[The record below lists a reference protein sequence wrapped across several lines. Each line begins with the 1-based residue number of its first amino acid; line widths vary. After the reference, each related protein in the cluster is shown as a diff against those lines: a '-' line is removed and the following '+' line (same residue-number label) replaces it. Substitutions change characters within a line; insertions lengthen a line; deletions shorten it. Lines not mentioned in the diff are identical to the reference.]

1 MSLFIDRLKRISRTA
16 PRSIGFKA
24 VSSVSATLKMQLV
37 AGLEADGAGQLTGH
51 IIGADAVI
59 LSPAN
64 LSAGVKALREITKAV
79 SDIPC
84 GVRLLAVPED
94 IKPLGKAGG
103 DFAVFPSESAVMGLL
118 EGDAPGKIVEVEAA
132 INEGLLRAVN
142 QLPLDAVL
150 VNCEK
155 EGDAL
160 TWHHLMLFRRFAD
173 LLAIP
178 LLVSIPVTVTTAQLQ
193 AIWDAGVSGV
203 VVTVTGEQSQDRIQ
217 ELRKMIDNL
226 AFPASRVRYREEVR
240 LPRITQP
247 TSTLADAG
255 EEEEEDY

>member
-1 MSLFIDRLKRISRTA
+1 MSLFIDRLKRISRTS

-24 VSSVSATLKMQLV
+24 ASSVSAILKMQLV

-51 IIGADAVI
+51 IIGADAVM
-59 LSPAN
+59 LSLAN
-64 LSAGVKALREITKAV
+64 RSAGVKTLREIAKAV

-84 GVRLLAVPED
+84 GVRLPAVPED

-103 DFAVFPSESAVMGLL
+103 DFAVFPSDCAVMGLL
-118 EGDAPGKIVEVEAA
+118 EGDTPGKIIEVEAA
-132 INEGLLRAVN
+132 INEGLLRAIN

-150 VNCEK
+150 VNCQK
-155 EGDAL
+155 EGTAL
-160 TWHHLMLFRRFAD
+160 TWQHLMLFRRFAD

-178 LLVSIPVTVTTAQLQ
+178 LLASIPATVTATQLQ

-203 VVTVTGEQSQDRIQ
+203 VVGVTGEQPQDRIQ

-226 AFPASRVRYREEVR
+226 AFPAAHGRYREEIR
-240 LPRITQP
+240 LARITHQP
-247 TSTLADAG
+247 NTVADV
-255 EEEEEDY
+255 EEEEEDF